1 MTSIDNGVYE
11 WTADTAAETATALEA
26 AAQLLRSHRQT
37 ANPESWVMPATGR
50 RLRVQA
56 TIRLDLRDLIQTI
69 NAGTASDENP
79 GDDSTNRTSN
89 SV

>member
-11 WTADTAAETATALEA
+11 WTANTAAETATALEA

-37 ANPESWVMPATGR
+37 ADPKNWVMPSVGR
-50 RLRVQA
+50 RHQVQA

-69 NAGTASDENP
+69 NAGTVPDETP
-79 GDDSTNRTSN
+79 GDDTDRPSESA
-89 SV
+89 